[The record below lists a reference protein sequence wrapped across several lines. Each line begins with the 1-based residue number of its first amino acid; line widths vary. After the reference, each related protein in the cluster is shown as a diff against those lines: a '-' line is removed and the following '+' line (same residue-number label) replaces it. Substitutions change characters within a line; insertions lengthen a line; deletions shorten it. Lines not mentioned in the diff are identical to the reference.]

1 MLNMKKI
8 HTTSSKSANPAR
20 KAQDRVIFGYA
31 LMMVLIYI
39 AAAWSTS
46 AFAAK
51 GPGAAGVGGVV
62 RGAGVFAP
70 APLLAPPPVPPQFDI
85 TGFIQEAMLD
95 SNSSIC
101 QASDVRLQGGTVKVN
116 GITVTIPCNTIL
128 QMPAATLT
136 WQELFSLA
144 PRDIGL
150 PVDDNGV
157 PTQTGMAQKDS
168 VNIPFASTHN
178 GPLPSYEIH
187 IQGNVVN
194 GKYIAGLVFI
204 SQQSLNLGTGVIKA
218 IDYNTGELL
227 VDTKGSIARVRLNDP
242 LGRYGLSHGALDS
255 NADVKEASYDVRF
268 SIDEESPTIHA
279 STGYPLCIPRYD
291 PANNDD
297 TQCPQANRPRSPNCL
312 NLPAPYP
319 AFTLPERGQ
328 FCTSFM
334 MPVPLDEPNRPDA
347 RLQMPLEVG
356 DHIDFLGT
364 LKYDAS
370 GAYISAHTI
379 AANLGIYTS
388 PGSAPAYVGLEVL
401 LQGTS
406 PQPLPNLPQEGT
418 SRIKVEGFSTDPF
431 NLVDIYAVDI
441 DPRTGVETE
450 RLLGTANPSGPPVIG
465 RFRFLPNSGAFLPAT
480 REARVVSRTMCG
492 NPTSPCSLA
501 DVYEPNVIAANGIIA
516 GQYHA
521 PNFEF
526 IFAENIT
533 LGDALV
539 SANLQDLAFLYC
551 GSGPLGTPTAGDNGP
566 VVGQL
571 DPAPWAPPM
580 PTPAFAA
587 SLCSGAPVVGAAAVT
602 AQAAPPVITLFP
614 SAAMTV
620 NSASAVFLSAS
631 ATDAS
636 GLPIAINWVQSAGTA
651 AQSPLV
657 IPPSQPSALTFKA
670 PWGPAQMVF
679 TASATSPSTGLTSN
693 AELTI
698 DVSRQPADAINVN
711 SAVWTN
717 TIQNRGAL
725 NVTATSNMPL
735 DENGMP
741 PPGMQLFVQAT
752 ATVAALVPDGT
763 GNLIYKTSAVQL
775 AATPLPM
782 FFAET
787 GPLGT
792 CPGGAARCWQFTTR
806 GALVDPNG
814 AGLFIA
820 PDEVTVTSSFGGIA
834 IATQNNGGITL
845 K

>member
-1 MLNMKKI
+1 MKKLQTI
-8 HTTSSKSANPAR
+8 THPKMQSKS
-20 KAQDRVIFGYA
+20 KALHSQDRVLFIYA
-31 LMMVLIYI
+31 LAMLLVYLT
-39 AAAWSTS
+39 AAWSSS

-51 GPGAAGVGGVV
+51 GPGAAGAGGVV

-70 APLLAPPPVPPQFDI
+70 GPLLTAPPVPPQFDI
-85 TGFIQEAMLD
+85 TGFIQEATLD

-116 GITVTIPCNTIL
+116 GITVIIPCNTIL

-136 WQELFSLA
+136 WQELFSMA
-144 PRDIGL
+144 PRDMGL
-150 PVDDNGV
+150 PLDDNGV
-157 PTQTGMAQKDS
+157 PTQTGMAQKDT
-168 VNIPFASTHN
+168 VNIPFASAHN

-187 IQGNVVN
+187 MQGNVVN

-204 SQQSLNLGTGVIKA
+204 SQQSLSVGSGIITA

-227 VDTKGSIARVRLNDP
+227 VDSKGSIARVRINDP
-242 LGRYGLSHGALDS
+242 LGRYGLSHGAPGS
-255 NADVKEASYDVRF
+255 NAEVIEANYDARF

-279 STGYPLCIPRYD
+279 ATGYPMCVPRYD
-291 PANNDD
+291 PASNDD
-297 TQCPQANRPRSPNCL
+297 TLCPQANRPRSPNCL
-312 NLPAPYP
+312 NLPQPYP
-319 AFTLPERGQ
+319 AFTLPARGQ

-334 MPVPLDEPNRPDA
+334 MPVPSDTPNQPDA

-356 DHIDFLGT
+356 DNIDFLGT
-364 LKYDAS
+364 LKYDANGS
-370 GAYISAHTI
+370 YISAHTI
-379 AANLGIYTS
+379 AANLGVYTS
-388 PGSAPAYVGLEVL
+388 PGSVPAYVGLEAL

-406 PQPLPNLPQEGT
+406 PQPMPNLPQEAT

-431 NLVDIYAVDI
+431 NLVDIYAVDV

-465 RFRFLPNSGAFLPAT
+465 RFRFIPNSGAFLPAT
-480 REARVVSRTMCG
+480 REARIVSRTMCG

-501 DVYEPNVIAANGIIA
+501 DVYEPNAIAANGIIA

-526 IFAENIT
+526 IFAENII
-533 LGDALV
+533 LGDAV
-539 SANLQDLAFLYC
+539 VPANLQDLPFLYC

-587 SLCSGAPVVGAAAVT
+587 SLCAGAPVVGAAAVT

-614 SAAMTV
+614 SAALTV
-620 NSASAVFLSAS
+620 NSASSVFLSAT

-651 AQSPLV
+651 ALSPLV
-657 IPPSQPSALTFKA
+657 IPPNQPNALTFKA
-670 PWGPAQMVF
+670 PFGPTQMVF

-698 DVSRQPADAINVN
+698 DVSRQAADAVSVN

-717 TIQNRGAL
+717 TRQNRGVL
-725 NVTATSNMPL
+725 NVTANSNVPL

-752 ATVAALVPDGT
+752 ANVAALVPDGN
-763 GNLIYKTSAVQL
+763 GNLIFKTSTVAL

-782 FFAET
+782 FFADT

-792 CPGGAARCWQFTTR
+792 CPGGAPRCWQFTTN
-806 GALVDPNG
+806 GALVDPSA
-814 AGLFIA
+814 AGVFIA
-820 PDEVTVTSSFGGIA
+820 PDDVTVTSSFGGKA
-834 IATQNNGGITL
+834 TATQDNGGITL
-845 K
+845 R

>member
-1 MLNMKKI
+1 MINLGTN
-8 HTTSSKSANPAR
+8 SSTVCAKQAYLKQTILKQAILLSTLLCLSA
-20 KAQDRVIFGYA
+20 
-31 LMMVLIYI
+31 LICNH
-39 AAAWSTS
+39 AH
-46 AFAAK
+46 AAK
-51 GPGAAGVGGVV
+51 RAVGV
-62 RGAGVFAP
+62 GAGVFA
-70 APLLAPPPVPPQFDI
+70 APRLITPIVPPQFDI
-85 TGFIQEAMLD
+85 TGFIQEATLD

-116 GITVTIPCNTIL
+116 GITVIIPCNTIL

-144 PRDIGL
+144 PRDMGL
-150 PVDDNGV
+150 PLGDNGI

-168 VNIPFASTHN
+168 VNIPLATSVN
-178 GPLPSYEIH
+178 NSPLPSYEIH
-187 IQGNVVN
+187 VVGNVVN
-194 GKYIAGLVFI
+194 GQYIAGLVFI
-204 SQQSLNLGTGVIKA
+204 SQQALNLGSGIISA
-218 IDYNTGELL
+218 IDYNNGELL
-227 VDTKGSIARVRLNDP
+227 VDTKGSIARVRINDP
-242 LGRYGLSHGALDS
+242 IGRYGLSHGTLDS
-255 NADVKEASYDVRF
+255 NADLKEPAYDMRF
-268 SIDEESPTIHA
+268 SIDEDSPTIHA
-279 STGYPLCIPRYD
+279 ATGYPMCIPRYD
-291 PANNDD
+291 PTSNDD
-297 TQCPQANRPRSPNCL
+297 TLCPQANRPRSPNCL
-312 NLPAPYP
+312 SLPAPYP
-319 AFTLPERGQ
+319 AFTLPARGQ

-334 MPVPLDEPNRPDA
+334 MPVPSDVPNRPDA
-347 RLQMPLEVG
+347 RQQMPFEVG
-356 DHIDFLGT
+356 DNVDFLGT

-379 AANLGIYTS
+379 AAKLGVYTS
-388 PGSAPAYVGLEVL
+388 PGSIPAYIGLEVL

-431 NLVDIYAVDI
+431 NLVDIYAIDV
-441 DPRTGVETE
+441 DPRTGDETE
-450 RLLGTANPSGPPVIG
+450 RWLGTANPSGPPVIG

-501 DVYEPNVIAANGIIA
+501 DVYEPNAIAANGIIA

-526 IFAENIT
+526 IFAEALT
-533 LGDALV
+533 LGDAV
-539 SANLQDLAFLYC
+539 VPANLQDLAFLYC
-551 GSGPLGTPTAGDNGP
+551 GSGPLGTPTAGNNGP
-566 VVGQL
+566 IVGQL

-587 SLCSGAPVVGAAAVT
+587 SLCAGAPVVGAAAVT

-620 NSASAVFLSAS
+620 NSASAVFLSAT

-636 GLPIAINWVQSAGTA
+636 GMPIGINWVQSAGTA

-657 IPPSQPSALTFKA
+657 IPPNQPNALTFKA
-670 PWGPAQMVF
+670 PFGPAQMVF
-679 TASATSPSTGLTSN
+679 IASATSPSTGLTSN
-693 AELTI
+693 AEVVI
-698 DVSRQPADAINVN
+698 DVSRQPADAISVN

-717 TIQNRGAL
+717 SIQNRGIL

-741 PPGMQLFVQAT
+741 PAGMQLFVQAT
-752 ATVAALVPDGT
+752 ANVSRFVTAPGGGLTVQ
-763 GNLIYKTSAVQL
+763 NSAVQL

-782 FFAET
+782 FFADT

-792 CPGGAARCWQFTTR
+792 CPGGTPRCWQFTTR
-806 GALVDPNG
+806 GALVDPSA
-814 AGLFIA
+814 AGIFIA
-820 PDEVTVTSSFGGIA
+820 PDDVTVTSSFGGTA
-834 IATQNNGGITL
+834 TATQSNGGITL
-845 K
+845 R

>member
-1 MLNMKKI
+1 MQKLMMNTKQVK
-8 HTTSSKSANPAR
+8 SKSVQ
-20 KAQDRVIFGYA
+20 KQDRVLFIYTLA
-31 LMMVLIYI
+31 MLLVYVLC
-39 AAAWSTS
+39 AWSSS
-46 AFAAK
+46 AYAAK
-51 GPGAAGVGGVV
+51 GQGKAGAAGAGVVV
-62 RGAGVFAP
+62 RGGGVFAP
-70 APLLAPPPVPPQFDI
+70 APLLTTPTLPPAFDI
-85 TGFIQEAMLD
+85 TGFIQEATLD
-95 SNSSIC
+95 SNNSIC

-116 GITVTIPCNTIL
+116 GITVIIPCNTIL

-150 PVDDNGV
+150 PLDSNGV
-157 PTQTGMAQKDS
+157 PTQTGMAQKDT
-168 VNIPFASTHN
+168 VNIPFASAQN

-187 IQGNVVN
+187 VIGNVVN

-204 SQQSLNLGTGVIKA
+204 SQQSLNLGSGIISA
-218 IDYNTGELL
+218 IDYDNGELL
-227 VDTKGSIARVRLNDP
+227 VDTKGSIVRVRINDP
-242 LGRYGLSHGALDS
+242 IGRYGPSHGALDS
-255 NADVKEASYDVRF
+255 NADLKEAAYDVRF

-279 STGYPLCIPRYD
+279 ATGYPMCIPRYN

-297 TQCPQANRPRSPNCL
+297 TLCPQANRPRSPNCL
-312 NLPAPYP
+312 SLPTPYP
-319 AFTLPERGQ
+319 AFTLPARGQ

-334 MPVPLDEPNRPDA
+334 MPVPSDAPNQPDA
-347 RLQMPLEVG
+347 RLQTPFEVG
-356 DHIDFLGT
+356 DNIDFLGNT
-364 LKYDAS
+364 KFDVN
-370 GAYISAHTI
+370 GAYISANTI

-388 PGSAPAYVGLEVL
+388 PGSAPAYVGLEAL

-406 PQPLPNLPQEGT
+406 SQPLPNLPQEAT

-431 NLVDIYAVDI
+431 NLVDIYAIDV
-441 DPRTGVETE
+441 DPRTGIETE

-480 REARVVSRTMCG
+480 REARVVSRTMCS

-526 IFAENIT
+526 IFAEALT
-533 LGDALV
+533 MGDAV
-539 SANLQDLAFLYC
+539 VPANLQDLAFLYC

-580 PTPAFAA
+580 PTPSFAA
-587 SLCSGAPVVGAAAVT
+587 NLCAGAPVVGAAAVT
-602 AQAAPPVITLFP
+602 AQDAPPVITLFP

-620 NSASAVFLSAS
+620 NSASSVFLSATAS
-631 ATDAS
+631 DAS
-636 GLPIAINWVQSAGTA
+636 GMPIAINWVQSAGTSA
-651 AQSPLV
+651 LSPLV
-657 IPPSQPSALTFKA
+657 IPPNQPNALTFKA
-670 PWGPAQMVF
+670 PFGPAQMVF
-679 TASATSPSTGLTSN
+679 TASATSPSTGLTAN
-693 AELTI
+693 AEVTI
-698 DVSRQPADAINVN
+698 DVSRQPADAIAVN

-717 TIQNRGAL
+717 TVQNRGIL
-725 NVTATSNMPL
+725 SVTATSNMAL

-741 PPGMQLFVQAT
+741 PVGMQLFVQAT
-752 ATVAALVPDGT
+752 ANVAALVPDGS
-763 GNLIYKTSAVQL
+763 GGLVFKTSIVQL

-782 FFAET
+782 FFADT

-806 GALVDPNG
+806 GALVDPSA
-814 AGLFIA
+814 AGVFIA
-820 PDEVTVTSSFGGIA
+820 PDDITVTSSFGGKA
-834 IATQNNGGITL
+834 TATQNNGGITL
-845 K
+845 R